1 MAELAENTIEVY
13 LKIGGV
19 SYAMGISL
27 KDFAT
32 EEMLCQ
38 GLRAV
43 NHCLRATLREQ
54 GYWLSDG

>member
-19 SYAMGISL
+19 SYAMGLSL

-32 EEMLCQ
+32 EKMLRR
-38 GLRAV
+38 GLAAV
-43 NHCLRATLREQ
+43 NRCLLETLREQ